1 MHHADSEE
9 SVCFALVCSVTAA
22 ATSIGAGG
30 DPSYKSSD
38 HSLCSDSGW
47 PTCSGCLYSG
57 GCRMAPVSFA
67 FCSF

>member
-1 MHHADSEE
+1 MHHTDSEE

-30 DPSYKSSD
+30 IPATGAVTTLFVLIAVGLPAQDASS
-38 HSLCSDSGW
+38 
-47 PTCSGCLYSG
+47 